1 MPKARRRSSSH
12 AAAAKLAELSLAVPQ
27 VVNHRLTR
35 MALAGPT
42 PSARDRKEFTGM
54 VLEKP
59 LAFSQAW
66 TTAWTEGFRLQQQ
79 WMLTLLSGAS
89 PATQLART
97 QAAAARLLNKSL
109 APVHG
114 KAVAN
119 AKRLARTKRR

>member
-1 MPKARRRSSSH
+1 MSKARRRSASH
-12 AAAAKLAELSLAVPQ
+12 AAATKLAELSLAVPQ
-27 VVNHRLTR
+27 VVGHRLTR
-35 MALAGPT
+35 IALAGASPN
-42 PSARDRKEFTGM
+42 ARDRKEFTGM

-66 TTAWTEGFRLQQQ
+66 GTAWSEGVRMQQQ
-79 WMLTLLSGAS
+79 FLLTWLSGAP

-97 QAAAARLLNKSL
+97 QASAARLLNKTL

-119 AKRLARTKRR
+119 AKRLARAKRR